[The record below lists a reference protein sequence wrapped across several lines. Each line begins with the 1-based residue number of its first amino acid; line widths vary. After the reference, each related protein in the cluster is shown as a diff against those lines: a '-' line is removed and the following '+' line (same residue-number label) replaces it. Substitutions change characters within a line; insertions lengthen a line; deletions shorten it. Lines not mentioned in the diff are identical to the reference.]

1 MTVAKAS
8 LKTSIAAALALL
20 AAPMAGASPL
30 SQWSSQWS
38 GLASTV
44 FAQEEEEKS
53 KLEGRETKRAQTMRE
68 AVYKHL
74 SAAQEAAEADD
85 YATAEKELKAVEGI
99 KNLTSYETA
108 QLYNF
113 YAFIY
118 YSKEDYAGATRAYE
132 TVLRQPDLPEAMA
145 LSTRYSLA
153 QLYFV
158 QENYVKAESML
169 VDWFKLVE
177 NPNPRAY
184 VMLGQA
190 RYSQEKYREA
200 LVPMNKAIQ
209 LSEEKD
215 GKAEENWYSLLRV
228 LYYELEDYDNTAKVL
243 EKLIRLYPRKDYW
256 MQLAGMFGELD
267 DQEKQLIVLD
277 LAYKQGFFSRGAE
290 YTNLAQL
297 LIQDE
302 IPYKA
307 ALVLEDGIKKGHVE
321 KNVNNLRLL
330 SQAYVVAQED
340 QKSIEPLRAAAKLD
354 DDGELYMHLSNSL
367 FNLDRFKESEEAAR
381 EALRRGLNKASEA
394 QITLGMALYEQDRLE
409 EARKVFLK
417 VSGGDSTNKMA
428 SSWVNFITK
437 EQERLDELAKAM
449 AANKAL

>member
-1 MTVAKAS
+1 MQVVRAS
-8 LKTSIAAALALL
+8 LIASAALL
-20 AAPMAGASPL
+20 AAPLTLSANPL
-30 SQWSSQWS
+30 SQWSNLGSV
-38 GLASTV
+38 V

-53 KLEGRETKRAQTMRE
+53 KLDGRKTKRAQTMRE
-68 AVYKHL
+68 AVYKRL
-74 SAAQEAAEADD
+74 TAAQEAAEAED
-85 YATAEKELKAVEGI
+85 YATAEKELAAVEKV
-99 KNLTSYETA
+99 KNLTPYETA

-118 YSKEDYAGATRAYE
+118 YSKEDYAAATRAYE
-132 TVLRQPDLPEAMA
+132 TVLAQPELPEGMVLAT
-145 LSTRYSLA
+145 SYSLA

-158 QENYVKAESML
+158 QENYRKAESML

-184 VMLGQA
+184 VMLSQA
-190 RYSQEKYREA
+190 RYSMEEYASA
-200 LVPMNKAIQ
+200 LVPMTTAIE
-209 LSEEKD
+209 LAEASED
-215 GKAEENWYSLLRV
+215 GKADENWYSLQRV
-228 LYYELEDYDNTAKVL
+228 LYYQLEDYENTAKVL

-277 LAYKQGFFSRGAE
+277 LAYKQGFFSRGSE

-302 IPYKA
+302 IPYRA
-307 ALVLEDGIKKGHVE
+307 ARVLEDGMEKGHVE
-321 KNVNNLRLL
+321 RNVNNLRLL

-340 QKSIEPLRAAAKLD
+340 KKAIEPLRAAAKLD

-381 EALRRGLNKASEA
+381 EAIKRGLKKKSDA
-394 QITLGMALYEQDRLE
+394 QITLGMSLYEQDKLE
-409 EARKVFLK
+409 AARKVFLQ
-417 VSGGDSTNKMA
+417 VGGKGSNSKMA
-428 SSWVNFITK
+428 SQWVNYIVK
-437 EQERLDELAKAM
+437 EQERLDQLQKAI
-449 AANKAL
+449 AANKAS